1 MGKLVTPRSSSKQF
15 FRRTNIN
22 KFQLQLVNKKPPEQ
36 LKAKFVKLIET
47 YQSSRITTRVLTG
60 NFMAAKRSASRAIS
74 SLTPSISNIILPGF
88 TLQAQKSTEPLP
100 LPNSNLNRLGSNR
113 CIRKNSYP
121 NPTLPF
127 HVTCHSTSSG
137 LDLSCSHSLWGS
149 CLQSIS
155 SKVKIRATLSEAPNS
170 AFV

>member
-22 KFQLQLVNKKPPEQ
+22 KFQLQLVNKKPPEK
-36 LKAKFVKLIET
+36 LRAKFVKLIKT
-47 YQSSRITTRVLTG
+47 YQSSRTTTRVLTG

-100 LPNSNLNRLGSNR
+100 LP
-113 CIRKNSYP
+113 IRTS
-121 NPTLPF
+121 TGLE
-127 HVTCHSTSSG
+127 VTGVSG
-137 LDLSCSHSLWGS
+137 KIESKPDPAVSCDVS
-149 CLQSIS
+149 
-155 SKVKIRATLSEAPNS
+155 
-170 AFV
+170 

>member
-1 MGKLVTPRSSSKQF
+1 MHLRKPFSRRRFVVGKLATPRSSSKQF

-22 KFQLQLVNKKPPEQ
+22 KFQLQLVNKKPPEK
-36 LKAKFVKLIET
+36 LRAKFILLIKT

-100 LPNSNLNRLGSNR
+100 LP
-113 CIRKNSYP
+113 IRTS
-121 NPTLPF
+121 TGLE
-127 HVTCHSTSSG
+127 VTGVSG
-137 LDLSCSHSLWGS
+137 
-149 CLQSIS
+149 
-155 SKVKIRATLSEAPNS
+155 KIRIQTRPCR
-170 AFV
+170 FI